1 MSVFKD
7 SESLI
12 KKNNGVAYKDIPLF
26 NETNIF
32 GFEFLKVTDRVN
44 YSEFMIDR
52 IFFVKTKAEII
63 ISYDDIMKEVLKTIG
78 DIKESIDSLKN
89 DGRINY
95 INSQQ
100 SN

>member
-1 MSVFKD
+1 MKQ
-7 SESLI
+7 
-12 KKNNGVAYKDIPLF
+12 NNGIAYKDIPLF

-32 GFEFLKVTDRVN
+32 GFEFLKVTDRVSF
-44 YSEFMIDR
+44 SEFMIDE

-63 ISYDDIMKEVLKTIG
+63 ISYDDIMTEVLKTIW
-78 DIKESIDSLKN
+78 DIKESINSLIN

-95 INSQQ
+95 IHSQQ